1 MNNNNLDQITMRS
14 SKRKRER
21 FNLKSVN
28 ETSFGMGEI
37 QPLLV
42 KEVVPNSNSVLS
54 VGNIVRLAPMNAP
67 TFGEMKLHHNM
78 MFVGMSD
85 LTDKFSAFLAKQ
97 PVAFGGGLV
106 QTPNELPFASRGV
119 LSAMILAGAKCTCYF
134 PVTGGSENLN
144 EYNIRKW
151 FWYIN
156 SSYSAAND
164 PPSKMIINW
173 GNPSAY
179 DTITSRLHGINVS
192 SSDIFTDSL
201 LWCENLGNKDPQG
214 HWQTAF
220 KNYSGCGIDIGRVL
234 GWSHSLWLPSANFSP
249 YSFLAAGTPDVV
261 GGDAAA
267 GVRNSRFYNPVTMD
281 LEDVTI
287 DNADYIVV
295 NDMSYQNGSSSVV
308 FCFRLSDFGKRLR
321 KILLACG
328 YGIEFNDD
336 TPVSLMRLFAIYKAW
351 FDSFGIT
358 LYQSWE
364 TTNCAKMLQYYDS
377 DYMRDWGALMKSAD
391 ANPPLVSDVEKRQL
405 FVSFIADL
413 ADMWFTEEQD
423 FVSSHI
429 RSAAVSPNDGVPYDL
444 FRDAP
449 NASRSMGFGVNI
461 NDSHVS
467 DGEPSSLSG
476 ANSGHA
482 FIDNVLHTQ
491 LDSEVLKRLYK
502 VTNRNTI
509 AGRRI
514 AELLKAQGLGE
525 YMKRCRS
532 NFIGHWACEIDVFDV
547 TATADSFNSV
557 DNKSSVLG
565 EFVGKGVGN
574 GKSKRFKYNTSEFG
588 FIIDLAA
595 VVPESGWTNGEDL
608 SVRNIH
614 KLDFYNPEYDGLGYE
629 LNPKSIVVSDVTSCS
644 CVAAYAESVGT
655 QSFGF
660 VPRYTR
666 HKVTRNVMN
675 GDFSLR
681 STRSAFLPY
690 SLDKYVAVGDR
701 VSKVVTAATT
711 QNAQETLLMA
721 KCLSPSRLPIASPM
735 YRYLA
740 RYPWMGN
747 LNRIFANI
755 GRDKLA
761 NVPFMFWGY
770 DAVMGE
776 SVAAWFLLQSSDNFI
791 VQNVYLYDYYAPM
804 LAIEDSFETHEDGN
818 NGASDMSI
826 GKA

>member
-42 KEVVPNSNSVLS
+42 REVVPNSKSVLS

-67 TFGEMKLHHNM
+67 TFGEIKLHHNM

-106 QTPNELPFASRGV
+106 QVPNELPQVARSV
-119 LSAMILAGAKCTCYF
+119 LAALMLVGSKCTCYF
-134 PVTGGSENLN
+134 PEQTASETAN
-144 EYNIRKW
+144 EMNIRKW
-151 FWYIN
+151 FYNID
-156 SSYSAAND
+156 SSYSESTQSVAHIITNYNS
-164 PPSKMIINW
+164 PSGFSTVW
-173 GNPSAY
+173 Q
-179 DTITSRLHGINVS
+179 RLHGID
-192 SSDIFTDSL
+192 SSDDVFADSD
-201 LWCENLGNKDPQG
+201 LWCENLGSKDPSG
-214 HWQTAF
+214 HWQVAF
-220 KNYSGCGIDIGRVL
+220 KNYNGAGINVGRVL
-234 GWSHSLWLPSANFSP
+234 GWNHSFWVPSANFSP
-249 YSFLAAGTPDVV
+249 YSFLCSGSPENPEFARQGIIA
-261 GGDAAA
+261 
-267 GVRNSRFYNPVTMD
+267 SRFYNPVTMD
-281 LEDVTI
+281 LEDVTP
-287 DNADYIVV
+287 DNADYIIHNRFAEVGST
-295 NDMSYQNGSSSVV
+295 NYSYAIL
-308 FCFRLSDFGKRLR
+308 CFRLSDFGKRIR

-328 YGIEFNDD
+328 YGVEFNDS
-336 TPVSLMRLFAIYKAW
+336 TPVSLMRLFALYKAW
-351 FDSFGIT
+351 FDAFGIT

-364 TTNCAKMLQYYDS
+364 TTNCAKLLQYYDS
-377 DYMRDWGALMKSAD
+377 DYKYDWTATMQ
-391 ANPPLVSDVEKRQL
+391 NPDSEPPSSDEVLRRQT
-405 FVSFIADL
+405 FVAFFADL

-423 FVSSHI
+423 FITAHI
-429 RSAAVSPNDGVPYDL
+429 RSAAVSPNDQVATWFDSTGT
-444 FRDAP
+444 P
-449 NASRSMGFGVNI
+449 NVGGDI
-461 NDSHVS
+461 NVS
-467 DGEPSSLSG
+467 EANVSPSEPNDISSSG
-476 ANSGHA
+476 NGHA
-482 FIDNVLHTQ
+482 YINNVLHSQ
-491 LDSEVLKRLYK
+491 LDSEILKRLYK

-532 NFIGHWACEIDVFDV
+532 NFIGHWACEVDVFDV
-547 TATADSFNSV
+547 TATADSYNSAE
-557 DNKSSVLG
+557 NRNSVLG

-574 GKSKRFKYNTSEFG
+574 GKSKRFSYTAPEFG
-588 FIIDLAA
+588 FILDLASMC
-595 VVPESGWTNGEDL
+595 PESGWTNGEDL

-629 LNPKSIVVSDVTSCS
+629 LNPKSIVASDVVSASIPSSSAVTM
-644 CVAAYAESVGT
+644 AK

-666 HKVTRNVMN
+666 HKVARNVMN

-681 STRSAFLPY
+681 STRASFLPY

-701 VSKVVTAATT
+701 VTKTIQKATDSSGL
-711 QNAQETLLMA
+711 EVMVMG
-721 KCLSPSRLPIASPM
+721 KCLSPQRVPIASPM
-735 YRYLA
+735 YRFLA
-740 RYPWMGN
+740 RFPWMGN
-747 LNRIFANI
+747 LNRIFTNI

-761 NVPFMFWGY
+761 NVPFMYWGY
-770 DAVMGE
+770 DVNDGE
-776 SVAAWFLLQSSDNFI
+776 SVQAWYLVKSDDNFI

-804 LAIEDSFETHEDGN
+804 LAIEDSFETKEDGN
-818 NGASDMSI
+818 NGGTDMAI

>member
-28 ETSFGMGEI
+28 DTSFGMGEI
-37 QPLLV
+37 QPVLV
-42 KEVVPNSNSVLS
+42 REVVPNSKSVFS

-67 TFGEMKLHHNM
+67 TFGEIKLHHNM

-106 QTPNELPFASRGV
+106 QIPNELPQVARRV
-119 LSAMILAGAKCTCYF
+119 LAAMMLVGSKCTCYF
-134 PVTGGSENLN
+134 PEQTSSETAQ
-144 EYNIRKW
+144 EMNIRKW
-151 FWYIN
+151 YYNIN
-156 SSYSAAND
+156 SDYSESRD
-164 PPSKMIINW
+164 PISKIITNYNSPSGYSTVW
-173 GNPSAY
+173 Q
-179 DTITSRLHGINVS
+179 RLHGVTS
-192 SSDIFTDSL
+192 EADVFTDSD
-201 LWCENLGNKDPQG
+201 LWCENLGSKDPQG

-220 KNYSGCGIDIGRVL
+220 KNYSGAGVNLGRIL
-234 GWSHSLWLPSANFSP
+234 GWSHSFWVPSANFSP
-249 YSFLAAGTPDVV
+249 YSFLCSGSPENPEFARQGIIA
-261 GGDAAA
+261 
-267 GVRNSRFYNPVTMD
+267 SRFYNPVTMD
-281 LEDVTI
+281 LEDVTP
-287 DNADYIVV
+287 DNADYIIH
-295 NDMSYQNGSSSVV
+295 NTFRQGSGTSAAI
-308 FCFRLSDFGKRLR
+308 FCFRLSDFGKRIR

-328 YGIEFNDD
+328 YGVEFNDNS
-336 TPVSLMRLFAIYKAW
+336 PVSLMRLFALYKAW
-351 FDSFGIT
+351 FDAFGIT

-364 TTNCAKMLQYYDS
+364 TTNCAKLLQYYDS
-377 DYMRDWGALMKSAD
+377 DYKYEWTSTMIDAELDPLSAD
-391 ANPPLVSDVEKRQL
+391 EVLRRQT
-405 FVSFIADL
+405 FVSFFADL

-423 FVSSHI
+423 FITAHI
-429 RSAAVSPNDGVPYDL
+429 RSAAVSPNDNVPSM
-444 FRDAP
+444 FADAP
-449 NASRSMGFGVNI
+449 NSAGSGGMGLRV
-461 NDSHVS
+461 
-467 DGEPSSLSG
+467 
-476 ANSGHA
+476 NSGNIANGEAPSVTGTYAGHA
-482 FIDNVLHTQ
+482 YIDNVLHSQ
-491 LDSEVLKRLYK
+491 LDSEILKRLYK

-532 NFIGHWACEIDVFDV
+532 NFIGHWACEVDVFDV

-557 DNKSSVLG
+557 EDRNSVLG

-574 GKSKRFKYNTSEFG
+574 GKSKRFSYTAPEFG
-588 FIIDLAA
+588 FILDLAA
-595 VVPESGWTNGEDL
+595 MCPESGWTNGEDL

-629 LNPKSIVVSDVTSCS
+629 LNPKSIVSSDVVSAS
-644 CVAAYAESVGT
+644 IPAGT
-655 QSFGF
+655 AITMSKQSFGF

-666 HKVTRNVMN
+666 HKVARNVMN

-681 STRSAFLPY
+681 STRASFLPY

-701 VSKVVTAATT
+701 VTKTIQQAT
-711 QNAQETLLMA
+711 NSSGQELLVMG
-721 KCLSPSRLPIASPM
+721 KCLSPDRVPIASPM

-747 LNRIFANI
+747 LNRIFTNI

-761 NVPFMFWGY
+761 NVPFMYWGY
-770 DAVMGE
+770 DVNDGE
-776 SVAAWFLLQSSDNFI
+776 SVDAWYLLKTDDNFI
-791 VQNVYLYDYYAPM
+791 VQNVFLYDYYAPM
-804 LAIEDSFETHEDGN
+804 LAIEDSFETKEDGN
-818 NGASDMSI
+818 NGGTDMAI

>member
-1 MNNNNLDQITMRS
+1 MNNNNLDQVSMRS

-28 ETSFGMGEI
+28 DTSFGMGEI

-42 KEVVPNSNSVLS
+42 KEVIPNSKSVLS

-67 TFGEMKLHHNM
+67 TFGEIKLHHNM

-106 QTPNELPFASRGV
+106 QVPTDLPQVSRGV
-119 LSAMILAGAKCTCYF
+119 LAAMTLVGSKCTAYF
-134 PVTGGSENLN
+134 PAGGASEAAN
-144 EYNIRKW
+144 EQNIRKW
-151 FWYIN
+151 FYNIN
-156 SSYSAAND
+156 SDWQSSSQSIAHAITNYNA
-164 PPSKMIINW
+164 PS
-173 GNPSAY
+173 GY
-179 DTITSRLHGINVS
+179 TSVFPRLHGCAEADVFT
-192 SSDIFTDSL
+192 SSD
-201 LWCENLGNKDPQG
+201 LWCENLGDKDPQG

-220 KNYSGCGIDIGRVL
+220 KNYSGTGINIGRVL
-234 GWSHSLWLPSANFSP
+234 GWAHSFWVPSANFSP
-249 YSFLAAGTPDVV
+249 YSFLCAGTPENQ
-261 GGDAAA
+261 GWSAQAL
-267 GVRNSRFYNPVTMD
+267 RESRFFNPVTMD
-281 LEDVTI
+281 LEDVTP
-287 DNADYIVV
+287 DNADYIIH
-295 NDMSYQNGSSSVV
+295 NDFYNGTSSSPAIL
-308 FCFRLSDFGKRLR
+308 CFRLSDFGKRLR
-321 KILLACG
+321 KVLLACG

-351 FDSFGIT
+351 FDAFGIT

-364 TTNCAKMLQYYDS
+364 TTNCAKLLQYYDS
-377 DYMRDWGALMKSAD
+377 DYHFDWSSTMKNAEQ
-391 ANPPLVSDVEKRQL
+391 NPPVLDDVLRRQI
-405 FVSFIADL
+405 FVAFFADL

-423 FVSSHI
+423 FITAHI
-429 RSAAVSPNDGVPYDL
+429 RTAAVSPNDAVPGSL
-444 FRDAP
+444 FWDAP
-449 NASRSMGFGVNI
+449 NAASTSGFGVNVDASKI
-461 NDSHVS
+461 AQ
-467 DGEPSSLSG
+467 GEPAAPVG
-476 ANSGHA
+476 NVGGHA
-482 FIDNVLHTQ
+482 YINTILHSQ

-532 NFIGHWACEIDVFDV
+532 NFIGHWSCEVDVFDV
-547 TATADSFNSV
+547 TATADSYNSAE
-557 DNKSSVLG
+557 NRNSVLG

-574 GKSKRFKYNTSEFG
+574 GKSKRFSYTAPEYG
-588 FIIDLAA
+588 FILDLAA
-595 VVPESGWTNGEDL
+595 MCPESGWTNGEDL
-608 SVRNIH
+608 SVRDIH

-629 LNPKSIVVSDVTSCS
+629 LNPKSIVSSDVVSAS
-644 CVAAYAESVGT
+644 CVPATAATMSK

-666 HKVTRNVMN
+666 HKVARNVMN

-681 STRSAFLPY
+681 STRASFLPY

-701 VSKVVTAATT
+701 VTKVVTKATDT
-711 QNAQETLLMA
+711 SGQELLVLG
-721 KCLSPSRLPIASPM
+721 KCLSPHRVPIASPM

-747 LNRIFANI
+747 LNRIFTNI

-761 NVPFMFWGY
+761 NVPFMYWGY
-770 DAVMGE
+770 EAADGE
-776 SVAAWFLLQSSDNFI
+776 SVQAWFTLKTDDNFI

-804 LAIEDSFETHEDGN
+804 LAIEDSFETKEDGN
-818 NGASDMSI
+818 NGGTDMAI